1 MIWELL
7 SDGDATVARR
17 WPLTQAN
24 GELTIVYPFLYS
36 RPIHSRLHGFHRYEF
51 NPARS
56 DTPSEE
62 VLKFKSSGFLHQA
75 EWQINTDA
83 SKNRGAS
90 HFKDK
95 R

>member
-7 SDGDATVARR
+7 SDGGATLASDSSQRR
-17 WPLTQAN
+17 VHKC
-24 GELTIVYPFLYS
+24 VYPFLLS
-36 RPIHSRLHGFHRYEF
+36 RPIHSCLYGFHKYDF
-51 NPARS
+51 NSARS
-56 DTPSEE
+56 DTLPEE

-83 SKNRGAS
+83 SKNRGVS
-90 HFKDK
+90 HFRDK